1 MKSWREPSS
10 SWRSIPNNGP
20 NKKCLSRQSSDI
32 KAEKLI
38 DSHSDPGV
46 VDAGWPQPIVYGM
59 PLTGCPSQTYP
70 VFAIA
75 YKFLSMRLPQLKL
88 HCRSFTVFAMFA
100 LVLAITLPF
109 TVRAAA
115 SELSI
120 SPNHLSYGDVVVD
133 RTHQQTVTLI
143 NSGHEK
149 VTISGVSSNEKD
161 FKVSGLTLPK
171 VLTPGER
178 LKVTVTFSPTAKGV
192 VNGRIVFASNASD
205 RSLAIPV
212 AGTGTT
218 SAEVIAAPPSVTFG
232 DVGVG
237 ESSTLPVTLTNT
249 GGSKVTLESS
259 QITGSVFSLSGARFP
274 LVLAAKQSVKL
285 DATFKPKAAG
295 TIDGDVIFSGPALK
309 IPLTGT
315 GTSSSRRKRELTL
328 APNSLNFGNVGA
340 GTTETLTVGLKASG
354 SSVTVSAITSSNSQ
368 FEVSGEA
375 LPLTIPAGQ
384 EKLINVTFKP
394 QGSGTKS
401 ATLSTASNAA
411 DSKASEALTG
421 TGTAPYVDLSWKPS
435 TSTVKGY
442 NVYRS
447 KSATGSYA
455 RINSSVDVDT
465 AYEDSTIASGNTYYY
480 ATTAVSASGE
490 ESGYSNRVEVVV
502 P

>member
-1 MKSWREPSS
+1 MS
-10 SWRSIPNNGP
+10 
-20 NKKCLSRQSSDI
+20 
-32 KAEKLI
+32 
-38 DSHSDPGV
+38 
-46 VDAGWPQPIVYGM
+46 
-59 PLTGCPSQTYP
+59 
-70 VFAIA
+70 
-75 YKFLSMRLPQLKL
+75 
-88 HCRSFTVFAMFA
+88 A
-100 LVLAITLPF
+100 LALAITLPF
-109 TVRAAA
+109 TVRAAT

-133 RTHQQTVTLI
+133 QTHQKTVTLI
-143 NSGHEK
+143 NSGQEK

-161 FKVSGLTLPK
+161 FKVSGPTLPK

-178 LKVTVTFSPTAKGV
+178 LNVTVTFSPTAKGV
-192 VNGRIVFASNASD
+192 VSGRIVFASNASD

-218 SAEVIAAPPSVTFG
+218 SAKVIAAPPSVTFG

-249 GGSKVTLESS
+249 GGSKVILESS
-259 QITGSVFSLSGARFP
+259 QITGSVFSLRGAQFP

-315 GTSSSRRKRELTL
+315 GTSSTSKRELTV
-328 APNSLNFGNVGA
+328 APSSLNFGNVGA

-354 SSVTVSAITSSNSQ
+354 SSVTVSAIASSNSQ

-401 ATLSTASNAA
+401 ARLSIASNAA

-421 TGTAPYVDLSWKPS
+421 TGTAPYVDLSWRPS

-455 RINSSVDVDT
+455 RINSKVDVDT

>member
-1 MKSWREPSS
+1 
-10 SWRSIPNNGP
+10 
-20 NKKCLSRQSSDI
+20 
-32 KAEKLI
+32 
-38 DSHSDPGV
+38 
-46 VDAGWPQPIVYGM
+46 
-59 PLTGCPSQTYP
+59 
-70 VFAIA
+70 
-75 YKFLSMRLPQLKL
+75 
-88 HCRSFTVFAMFA
+88 MFA

-109 TVRAAA
+109 TVRAAT

-133 RTHQQTVTLI
+133 QSHQRTVTLI
-143 NSGHEK
+143 NSGQEK

-161 FKVSGLTLPK
+161 FKVSGPTLPK

-178 LKVTVTFSPTAKGV
+178 LNVTVTFSPTAKGLV
-192 VNGRIVFASNASD
+192 SGRIVFASNASD

-218 SAEVIAAPPSVTFG
+218 GAKVIAAPPSVTFG

-237 ESSTLPVTLTNT
+237 ESSTLPVTLTNP

-259 QITGSVFSLSGARFP
+259 QITGSVFSLRGAQFP

-315 GTSSSRRKRELTL
+315 GTSSTSKRELTV
-328 APNSLNFGNVGA
+328 APSSLNFGNVGA

-354 SSVTVSAITSSNSQ
+354 SSVTVSAIASSNSQ

-394 QGSGTKS
+394 QGSGKKS
-401 ATLSTASNAA
+401 AALSIASNAA

-421 TGTAPYVDLSWKPS
+421 TGTAPYVDLSWRPS

-455 RINSSVDVDT
+455 RINSKVDVDT

>member
-1 MKSWREPSS
+1 
-10 SWRSIPNNGP
+10 
-20 NKKCLSRQSSDI
+20 
-32 KAEKLI
+32 
-38 DSHSDPGV
+38 
-46 VDAGWPQPIVYGM
+46 
-59 PLTGCPSQTYP
+59 
-70 VFAIA
+70 
-75 YKFLSMRLPQLKL
+75 
-88 HCRSFTVFAMFA
+88 
-100 LVLAITLPF
+100 
-109 TVRAAA
+109 
-115 SELSI
+115 
-120 SPNHLSYGDVVVD
+120 
-133 RTHQQTVTLI
+133 
-143 NSGHEK
+143 
-149 VTISGVSSNEKD
+149 
-161 FKVSGLTLPK
+161 
-171 VLTPGER
+171 
-178 LKVTVTFSPTAKGV
+178 
-192 VNGRIVFASNASD
+192 
-205 RSLAIPV
+205 
-212 AGTGTT
+212 
-218 SAEVIAAPPSVTFG
+218 
-232 DVGVG
+232 
-237 ESSTLPVTLTNT
+237 
-249 GGSKVTLESS
+249 VTLESS
-259 QITGSVFSLSGARFP
+259 QITGSVFSLRGAQFP

-315 GTSSSRRKRELTL
+315 GTNKRELTV
-328 APNSLNFGNVGA
+328 APSSLNFGNVGA

-354 SSVTVSAITSSNSQ
+354 SSVTVSAIASSNSQ

-401 ATLSTASNAA
+401 ARLSIASNAA

-421 TGTAPYVDLSWKPS
+421 TGTAPYVDLSWRPS

-455 RINSSVDVDT
+455 RINSKVDVDT